1 MEITF
6 LYFEDCPSHAE
17 ALARLR
23 QVVAAE
29 GCAADIEVI
38 KVESEADAERYQF
51 AGSPTIRI
59 AGQDIDPL
67 PPDTRCVLACRAYRH
82 PDGRITPLP
91 PLELIQRALRTVQHV
106 CPDVEA
112 SG

>member
-6 LYFEDCPSHAE
+6 LYFEDCPSHTE

-23 QVVAAE
+23 QAVAAQ

-51 AGSPTIRI
+51 AGSPTIRV

-67 PPDTRCVLACRAYRH
+67 PPDTRYALGCRAYRH

-91 PLELIQRALRTVQHV
+91 PLELIQRALRTAQQVY
-106 CPDVEA
+106 PDAEA